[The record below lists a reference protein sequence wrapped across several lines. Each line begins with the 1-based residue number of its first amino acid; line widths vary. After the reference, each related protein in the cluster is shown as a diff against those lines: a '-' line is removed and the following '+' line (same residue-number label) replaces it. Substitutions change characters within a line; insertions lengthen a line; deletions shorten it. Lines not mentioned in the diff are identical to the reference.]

1 VTLCIAQHT
10 HPSFP
15 PSLPP
20 SIPPSLPFVI
30 LQLIS
35 SRTENSKMHRK
46 LRGKEAVWEELK
58 EDVVY
63 KVGRGG
69 GACSLSILTI

>member
-1 VTLCIAQHT
+1 MHSTA
-10 HPSFP
+10 HPSFL
-15 PSLPP
+15 PSL
-20 SIPPSLPFVI
+20 PPSLPFVI

-69 GACSLSILTI
+69 RACSLSISTI